1 MAVLEYPYLAY
12 KSVHLP
18 LIPITIGSNLVVY
31 ALVDSGATV
40 SLFEAKVAEALNI
53 NLARG
58 KKRLLTGI
66 GGRILAYEHR
76 IMIRIGPD
84 RFPCRIC
91 FSPELKVSFNLLGQE
106 DFFDHFTV
114 TLIKRQKTLR
124 LESLSNPS
132 RPAAS
137 AAR

>member
-1 MAVLEYPYLAY
+1 MGVGSGFVL
-12 KSVHLP
+12 
-18 LIPITIGSNLVVY
+18 Y

-40 SLFEAKVAEALNI
+40 SLFESSVGEALGLKIPN
-53 NLARG
+53 G
-58 KKRLLTGI
+58 KKRLLAGI

-76 IMIRIGPD
+76 ISIRVGPD

-91 FSPELKVSFNLLGQE
+91 FSPEMKVSFNLLGQE

-124 LESLSNPS
+124 LEST
-132 RPAAS
+132 
-137 AAR
+137 